1 MASAVIGV
9 AILAGMAK
17 MPVPRGGGMALA
29 RLDRHKAFRAVRK
42 ALELEGSVRIGRKQE
57 GRY

>member
-9 AILAGMAK
+9 AILARHGKNA
-17 MPVPRGGGMALA
+17 GAASGGMALA
-29 RLDRHKAFRAVRK
+29 RLDRHKPFRRK
-42 ALELEGSVRIGRKQE
+42 ALVLEGSVRIGRKQE